1 MRSTFETGS
10 RNRSHKEG
18 NYPPKSLE
26 RGTARHRSN
35 GEPRSAPRSNSLQ
48 TLENQR
54 EKAARIEREISQLL
68 EAYPGHLPE
77 RVSEKMRGLV
87 LDLRMTRD
95 VVHEYEL
102 RMKAAG

>member
-18 NYPPKSLE
+18 NCPPKPLE
-26 RGTARHRSN
+26 RGTARHRSS
-35 GEPRSAPRSNSLQ
+35 GEPHSAPHSNALQ

-54 EKAARIEREISQLL
+54 QKSARIEREISQLL

-77 RVSEKMRGLV
+77 RVSEKVRGLMSE
-87 LDLRMTRD
+87 LGMTRA